1 VRQWSEE
8 LEHFLHEQIPLARAM
23 GVRVVQADPEEVVLS
38 APLAANTNHHGT
50 LFGGSASALAILCAW
65 SWLHIR
71 LADEDLDP
79 DVVIQRSDMEFLR
92 PGRTEVTARCPGS
105 TARAWKRFLQT
116 YRRFGKARIEV
127 TAYVSAGGET
137 AASLNGLFVAL
148 EPEAHGPGQ
157 DPAPHPDRPP
167 TDRG

>member
-1 VRQWSEE
+1 VRQWSED

-23 GVRVVQADPEEVVLS
+23 EVRVVRADPDEVVLS

-79 DVVIQRSDMEFLR
+79 DVVIQKSETEFLR
-92 PGRTEVTARCPGS
+92 PGRSEVFARCPGS
-105 TARAWKRFLQT
+105 GPRAWNRFLRT
-116 YRRFGKARIEV
+116 YRRFGKARIEL
-127 TAYVSAGGET
+127 TAYVSASGET
-137 AASLNGLFVAL
+137 AASLTGLFVAL
-148 EPEAHGPGQ
+148 EPDAPG
-157 DPAPHPDRPP
+157 
-167 TDRG
+167 